1 MNTDIIIDS
10 SVALKW
16 FFPEEEYSN
25 EALKIKKD
33 FTEKEITISVPI
45 LFFYEVGNVLK
56 SSVKSSRVDSNK
68 AKRVYEKFTY
78 AEFIIYSSKELFKDA
93 FEKSATLDITFYDAS
108 YVALAEYLKIP
119 FYTADRKLLQK
130 AKGEYL
136 YHLKEYPS
144 KSK

>member
-16 FFPEEEYSN
+16 FFPEEESSS
-25 EALKIKKD
+25 EAFSIKKD

-56 SSVKSSRVDSNK
+56 SSVKSLRIDSIK
-68 AKRVYEKFTY
+68 AKTVYEKFTY
-78 AEFIIYSSKELFKDA
+78 AEFITYSSKELFKHA
-93 FEKSATLDITFYDAS
+93 FEKANSLDITFYDAS
-108 YVALAEYLKIP
+108 YVVLAEYLKIP
-119 FYTADRKLLQK
+119 FYTADRKLLQET
-130 AKGEYL
+130 KGEYVC
-136 YHLKEYPS
+136 HLKEYPS

>member
-1 MNTDIIIDS
+1 MNTNIIIDS

-16 FFPEEEYSN
+16 FFPEEEYGS

-33 FTEKEITISVPI
+33 FTEKEIIISVPI
-45 LFFYEVGNVLK
+45 LLFYEVGNVLK
-56 SSVKSSRVDSNK
+56 SSVKSSRVDSKK

-78 AEFIIYSSKELFKDA
+78 TEFITYSSKELFKDA
-93 FEKSATLDITFYDAS
+93 FEKATTLDITFYDAS
-108 YVALAEYLKIP
+108 YVVLAEYLKIP
-119 FYTADRKLLQK
+119 FYTTDEKLLQK